1 MSENFGRG
9 ESALFLT
16 NPELAAAA
24 RRQRLAQGLLEQA
37 VKPRNVGGHA
47 GGLAQMGQALI
58 AGYMNYREDERIRA
72 IAEAQRAR
80 EEEEVRAL
88 MGGGMPGATGGPK
101 EPVTPPGSLPP
112 PIPLGA
118 EAPPMARALMNPPG
132 QPGQP
137 AQGGAAPAMPLPPPV
152 PTGGPAPSAAP
163 AMAQPGGAGQP
174 MPSMEAIIAGMSSS
188 SPRVRATAQMLFQ
201 QAQRREDLALRMQD
215 REEERRFRE
224 RELAARRAPAA
235 PAAPPPPFA
244 GNSMEAQANNILLR
258 LAPSIRDGT
267 ATPEDQALYQ
277 RAWQALSEGQI
288 QFVNDPNDPTG
299 NRQVPVRIP
308 RDMGD
313 LPPPRRQQAP
323 AAPQGMTAPVSQ
335 PEVPPSVA
343 APQVG
348 ATVPTQAQDA
358 APVPGYDRTRPPP
371 PGYQWSLAG
380 RLEPIPGG
388 PADPERQGLAPG
400 QRSLSAP
407 EIALREETD
416 NALKAA
422 QSARSGL
429 ERALALSP
437 QAYAGPI
444 AQTRGWVAGF
454 TGFDQRTAAA
464 TREFNTIMGQQ
475 VLAQLR
481 SIFGG
486 NPTEGERKILLDLE
500 ANADMSRV
508 ERETLIRR
516 AIEAVQRREV
526 DFGRRLEDIVRG
538 NFGRTEPGFTAPER
552 TPIPGQTPAPARPTS
567 RMRWNP
573 QTNQLE
579 PAQ

>member
-1 MSENFGRG
+1 
-9 ESALFLT
+9 
-16 NPELAAAA
+16 
-24 RRQRLAQGLLEQA
+24 
-37 VKPRNVGGHA
+37 
-47 GGLAQMGQALI
+47 
-58 AGYMNYREDERIRA
+58 
-72 IAEAQRAR
+72 
-80 EEEEVRAL
+80 
-88 MGGGMPGATGGPK
+88 
-101 EPVTPPGSLPP
+101 
-112 PIPLGA
+112 
-118 EAPPMARALMNPPG
+118 
-132 QPGQP
+132 
-137 AQGGAAPAMPLPPPV
+137 
-152 PTGGPAPSAAP
+152 
-163 AMAQPGGAGQP
+163 
-174 MPSMEAIIAGMSSS
+174 
-188 SPRVRATAQMLFQ
+188 
-201 QAQRREDLALRMQD
+201 
-215 REEERRFRE
+215 
-224 RELAARRAPAA
+224 
-235 PAAPPPPFA
+235 
-244 GNSMEAQANNILLR
+244 MEAQANNILLR
-258 LAPSIRDGT
+258 LAPSIRNGT
-267 ATPEDQALYQ
+267 ATPEEQALYQ
-277 RAWQALSEGQI
+277 RAWQTLSEGQI

-313 LPPPRRQQAP
+313 LPPPRRQQATS
-323 AAPQGMTAPVSQ
+323 APQGMTAPGGAVTPQ
-335 PEVPPSVA
+335 AFEPPFA
-343 APQVG
+343 APVRG
-348 ATVPTQAQDA
+348 AYAAEDMAAGAAMPFTMPNVALTQSGASGGVVAPQSAAVPVQAQDA
-358 APVPGYDRTRPPP
+358 TPILGFERRTPAPTGYR
-371 PGYQWSLAG
+371 YNAG
-380 RLEPIPGG
+380 GGLEPIPGG
-388 PADPERQGLAPG
+388 PADPQKQGLQPG
-400 QRSLSAP
+400 QRSLSAG

-416 NALKAA
+416 NALKAS

-538 NFGRTEPGFTAPER
+538 SFGRTEPGFTAPER
-552 TPIPGQTPAPARPTS
+552 TPVPGQAPAPPRSTS

>member
-1 MSENFGRG
+1 M
-9 ESALFLT
+9 AT
-16 NPELAAAA
+16 A
-24 RRQRLAQGLLEQA
+24 
-37 VKPRNVGGHA
+37 
-47 GGLAQMGQALI
+47 M
-58 AGYMNYREDERIRA
+58 Y
-72 IAEAQRAR
+72 QRAR
-80 EEEEVRAL
+80 DQEERAL
-88 MGGGMPGATGGPK
+88 
-101 EPVTPPGSLPP
+101 
-112 PIPLGA
+112 
-118 EAPPMARALMNPPG
+118 RA
-132 QPGQP
+132 Q
-137 AQGGAAPAMPLPPPV
+137 
-152 PTGGPAPSAAP
+152 
-163 AMAQPGGAGQP
+163 
-174 MPSMEAIIAGMSSS
+174 E
-188 SPRVRATAQMLFQ
+188 
-201 QAQRREDLALRMQD
+201 
-215 REEERRFRE
+215 REEERRFR
-224 RELAARRAPAA
+224 LANRAPAAPAA

-244 GNSMEAQANNILLR
+244 GTSMEAQANNILLR
-258 LAPSIRDGT
+258 LAPSIRNGT
-267 ATPEDQALYQ
+267 ATPEEQALYQ
-277 RAWQALSEGQI
+277 RAWQTLSEGQI

-313 LPPPRRQQAP
+313 LPPPRRQQATS
-323 AAPQGMTAPVSQ
+323 APQGMTAPGGAVTPQ
-335 PEVPPSVA
+335 AFEPPFA
-343 APQVG
+343 APVRG
-348 ATVPTQAQDA
+348 AYAAEDMAAGAAMPFTMPNVALTQSGASGGVVAPQSAAVPVQAQDA
-358 APVPGYDRTRPPP
+358 TPILGFERRTPAPTGYR
-371 PGYQWSLAG
+371 YNAG
-380 RLEPIPGG
+380 GGLEPIPGG
-388 PADPERQGLAPG
+388 PADPQKQGLQPG
-400 QRSLSAP
+400 QRSLSAG

-416 NALKAA
+416 NALKAS

-516 AIEAVQRREV
+516 ALEAVQRREA
-526 DFGRRLEDIVRG
+526 DAARRLEDIVRG
-538 NFGRTEPGFTAPER
+538 SFGRTEPGFTAPER
-552 TPIPGQTPAPARPTS
+552 TPVPGQAPAPPRSTS